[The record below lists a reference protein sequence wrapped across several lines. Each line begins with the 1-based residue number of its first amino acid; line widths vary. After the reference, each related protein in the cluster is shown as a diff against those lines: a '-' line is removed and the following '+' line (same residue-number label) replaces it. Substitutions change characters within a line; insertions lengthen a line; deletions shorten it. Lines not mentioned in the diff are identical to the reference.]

1 MALKLISSL
10 DMNDIK
16 QEDVMLYD
24 EGGQGNVSGAA
35 VVADGATGFL
45 KDVDVRGNLVSLPDI
60 VSGGYSSA
68 RVWAEKLAKR
78 LLANMAD
85 ERLGLRQVLKLS
97 VGEATRQVQPLFG
110 SCERFRTPSAA
121 VIAVRQ
127 RGSRW
132 EAVGSGDCC
141 LLLEYRD
148 GRLETVV
155 GSSVLEKIRAARE
168 AEIRRE
174 KPDFD
179 NLSAEEKAKVRYFY
193 MKQTRQSLGVFPG
206 GYWVPF
212 YGGDAVL
219 DRFIGGVEPVSA
231 AGRKINYLNR
241 GDVWEMS
248 VSASELKSFM
258 LSSDGFIEKVLKF
271 GLADAA
277 ELAAAGKTFSS
288 LAALGQKLRQYEL
301 KSAGDVSASAM
312 KVVQGKKE
320 TGSADDAMAM
330 CFEIV

>member
-68 RVWAEKLAKR
+68 RVWAEKLAER

-155 GSSVLEKIRAARE
+155 GSPVLEKIRAARE

-179 NLSAEEKAKVRYFY
+179 NLPAEEKAKVRYFY

-219 DRFIGGVEPVSA
+219 DRFIGGAEPVSA
-231 AGRKINYLNR
+231 AGRK
-241 GDVWEMS
+241 
-248 VSASELKSFM
+248 
-258 LSSDGFIEKVLKF
+258 
-271 GLADAA
+271 
-277 ELAAAGKTFSS
+277 
-288 LAALGQKLRQYEL
+288 
-301 KSAGDVSASAM
+301 
-312 KVVQGKKE
+312 
-320 TGSADDAMAM
+320 
-330 CFEIV
+330 

>member
-24 EGGQGNVSGAA
+24 ECGQGNVSGAA

-68 RVWAEKLAKR
+68 RVWAEKLAER

-121 VIAVRQ
+121 AIAVRQ

-148 GRLETVV
+148 GKLETVV
-155 GSSVLEKIRAARE
+155 GSPVLEKIRAARE
-168 AEIRRE
+168 AEIRRRSRI
-174 KPDFD
+174 
-179 NLSAEEKAKVRYFY
+179 L
-193 MKQTRQSLGVFPG
+193 
-206 GYWVPF
+206 
-212 YGGDAVL
+212 
-219 DRFIGGVEPVSA
+219 I
-231 AGRKINYLNR
+231 
-241 GDVWEMS
+241 
-248 VSASELKSFM
+248 
-258 LSSDGFIEKVLKF
+258 
-271 GLADAA
+271 
-277 ELAAAGKTFSS
+277 TFRRRR
-288 LAALGQKLRQYEL
+288 KLR
-301 KSAGDVSASAM
+301 SDIS
-312 KVVQGKKE
+312 
-320 TGSADDAMAM
+320 
-330 CFEIV
+330 I

>member
-68 RVWAEKLAKR
+68 RVWAEKLAER

-155 GSSVLEKIRAARE
+155 GSSVL
-168 AEIRRE
+168 
-174 KPDFD
+174 
-179 NLSAEEKAKVRYFY
+179 
-193 MKQTRQSLGVFPG
+193 
-206 GYWVPF
+206 
-212 YGGDAVL
+212 
-219 DRFIGGVEPVSA
+219 DRFIGGAEPVSA

-248 VSASELKSFM
+248 FSASELKSFM
-258 LSSDGFIEKVLKF
+258 LSSDGFIEKVFKF

-312 KVVQGKKE
+312 KVVQGRKE
-320 TGSADDAMAM
+320 TGSADDATAM

>member
-1 MALKLISSL
+1 
-10 DMNDIK
+10 
-16 QEDVMLYD
+16 
-24 EGGQGNVSGAA
+24 
-35 VVADGATGFL
+35 
-45 KDVDVRGNLVSLPDI
+45 
-60 VSGGYSSA
+60 
-68 RVWAEKLAKR
+68 
-78 LLANMAD
+78 
-85 ERLGLRQVLKLS
+85 
-97 VGEATRQVQPLFG
+97 
-110 SCERFRTPSAA
+110 
-121 VIAVRQ
+121 
-127 RGSRW
+127 
-132 EAVGSGDCC
+132 
-141 LLLEYRD
+141 
-148 GRLETVV
+148 
-155 GSSVLEKIRAARE
+155 
-168 AEIRRE
+168 
-174 KPDFD
+174 
-179 NLSAEEKAKVRYFY
+179 

-219 DRFIGGVEPVSA
+219 DRFIGGAEPVSA

-312 KVVQGKKE
+312 KVVQGRKK
-320 TGSADDAMAM
+320 TGSADDATAM

>member
-35 VVADGATGFL
+35 A
-45 KDVDVRGNLVSLPDI
+45 
-60 VSGGYSSA
+60 
-68 RVWAEKLAKR
+68 
-78 LLANMAD
+78 
-85 ERLGLRQVLKLS
+85 
-97 VGEATRQVQPLFG
+97 
-110 SCERFRTPSAA
+110 
-121 VIAVRQ
+121 IAVRQ

-148 GRLETVV
+148 GKLETVV
-155 GSSVLEKIRAARE
+155 GSPVLEKIRAARE

-179 NLSAEEKAKVRYFY
+179 NLPAEEKAKVRYFY

-219 DRFIGGVEPVSA
+219 DRFIGGAEPVSA

-312 KVVQGKKE
+312 KVVQGRKE
-320 TGSADDAMAM
+320 TGSADDATAM

>member
-68 RVWAEKLAKR
+68 RVWAEKLAER

-155 GSSVLEKIRAARE
+155 GSPVLEKIRAARE

-179 NLSAEEKAKVRYFY
+179 NLPAEEKAKVRYFY

-206 GYWVPF
+206 G
-212 YGGDAVL
+212 
-219 DRFIGGVEPVSA
+219 
-231 AGRKINYLNR
+231 
-241 GDVWEMS
+241 
-248 VSASELKSFM
+248 
-258 LSSDGFIEKVLKF
+258 
-271 GLADAA
+271 
-277 ELAAAGKTFSS
+277 
-288 LAALGQKLRQYEL
+288 
-301 KSAGDVSASAM
+301 
-312 KVVQGKKE
+312 
-320 TGSADDAMAM
+320 
-330 CFEIV
+330 

>member
-24 EGGQGNVSGAA
+24 EGGQGNVSRAA

-45 KDVDVRGNLVSLPDI
+45 KDIDVRGNLVSLPD
-60 VSGGYSSA
+60 
-68 RVWAEKLAKR
+68 RVWAEKLAER

-121 VIAVRQ
+121 AIAVRQ

-155 GSSVLEKIRAARE
+155 GSPVLEKIRAARE

-179 NLSAEEKAKVRYFY
+179 NLPVGRREKNKLSEPGRCLGNVRF
-193 MKQTRQSLGVFPG
+193 
-206 GYWVPF
+206 
-212 YGGDAVL
+212 
-219 DRFIGGVEPVSA
+219 
-231 AGRKINYLNR
+231 
-241 GDVWEMS
+241 S
-248 VSASELKSFM
+248 VR
-258 LSSDGFIEKVLKF
+258 V
-271 GLADAA
+271 
-277 ELAAAGKTFSS
+277 
-288 LAALGQKLRQYEL
+288 
-301 KSAGDVSASAM
+301 
-312 KVVQGKKE
+312 
-320 TGSADDAMAM
+320 
-330 CFEIV
+330 EIVYAEFRRFY